1 MNALRRPFARFTV
14 LAGIVAL
21 GIAAGTVALAAQN
34 DTPTAVINA
43 CYKPSNGTIYVIGQQ
58 TGRTTCQP
66 NDLAIQWNVQGAVG
80 PQGAKGDKGDTG
92 ATGPGGP
99 AGPQGLPGTKGDKG
113 DTGATGPAGPQG
125 LQGTK
130 GDKGD
135 TGNTGAQGLAGANG
149 LAGATGAT
157 GPAGNSV
164 TIAALAVNDTHCPS
178 GGSSF
183 TVGTLTT
190 YACNGHDG
198 TNGTG
203 GFNGTYT
210 SPNGKYTLSVLNSGI
225 LLKGPGGTFVIDR
238 ALERLTG
245 NPWLLLDGQSR

>member
-1 MNALRRPFARFTV
+1 MNALRRRFARFAV

-21 GIAAGTVALAAQN
+21 GIAAGTVALAAQK

-66 NDLAIQWNVQGAVG
+66 NDLAIDWNVQGPVG
-80 PQGAKGDKGDTG
+80 LQGPKGDKGDTG
-92 ATGPGGP
+92 ATGPT
-99 AGPQGLPGTKGDKG
+99 GPQGPQGTKGDKG
-113 DTGATGPAGPQG
+113 DTGATGAQGPAGAD
-125 LQGTK
+125 GT
-130 GDKGD
+130 
-135 TGNTGAQGLAGANG
+135 
-149 LAGATGAT
+149 AGATGAK
-157 GPAGNSV
+157 GPAGDSV
-164 TIAALAVNDTHCPS
+164 TIAALLVNDAHCPS

-183 TVGTLTT
+183 TVGTVTT

-203 GFNGTYT
+203 GFDGTYT
-210 SPNGKYTLSVLNSGI
+210 SPNGKYTLSVTNSGI

-245 NPWLLLDGQSR
+245 NPWLLLEGQSR